1 MSQTDIGFS
10 PAARLKNVR
19 KSAIRRIVDAAR
31 PGSINLGI
39 GEPDFQTP
47 EIVRNEACRVI
58 NDEKNGYTMNAG
70 LTQLRHLVAEY
81 HSQGTGLTYSAE
93 NVCVTTGV
101 EEALFATVMS
111 VAGPGDEV
119 VLADPGFLAY
129 PTQVSITGA
138 TVRYYRMPASD
149 RFGFDTA
156 SFDRAVSDR
165 TRLVFVT
172 SPSNPTG
179 RVLRRPDLE
188 HIARRL
194 QGTGA
199 IVISDEIYRELY
211 FEEKPASIAEF
222 YPDTIIVSGLSK
234 MMSMTGWRIGWAVG
248 PEEVIRSIT
257 VMHQYATS
265 CASTISQK
273 AAIPAFSPEG
283 RRATEDMRVELA
295 RRGKVMAQA
304 IERELGLP
312 YVLGE
317 GAFYIMLDIS
327 RFGSSE
333 SVAMALLEDLVITAP
348 GDAFGSEAEGY
359 LRLSFSIEPGLIE
372 EGIKR
377 IATGLSRFPIA

>member
-1 MSQTDIGFS
+1 MSLTELGFK
-10 PAARLKNVR
+10 PAERLKTVR

-47 EIVRNEACRVI
+47 EPIRQEACRII
-58 NDEKNGYTMNAG
+58 NEEKNGYTMNAG
-70 LTQLRHLVAEY
+70 LTPLRRLIAQY
-81 HSQGTGLTYSAE
+81 HSEGTGRTYNAD

-101 EEALFATVMS
+101 EEALFAAIMT

-119 VLADPGFLAY
+119 LLADPGFLAY
-129 PTQVSITGA
+129 PTQVAIAGA
-138 TVRYYRMPASD
+138 TARYYRMPGAA
-149 RFGFDTA
+149 RFAFDPA
-156 SFDRAVSDR
+156 SFDNAVSAL

-179 RVLRRPDLE
+179 RVLSRGDLE

-194 QGTGA
+194 QGSNA

-211 FEEKPASIAEF
+211 FEDRPASIAEY

-248 PEEVIRSIT
+248 PEEIVRSIT

-273 AAIPAFSPEG
+273 AAIPAFSSEG
-283 RRATEDMRVELA
+283 RHASEMMRVELA
-295 RRGKVMAQA
+295 RRGRIMARA
-304 IERELGLP
+304 IEREVDLP

-317 GAFYIMLDIS
+317 GAFYIMLDVS
-327 RFGSSE
+327 RFGASE
-333 SVAMALLEDLVITAP
+333 PVAMALLDDLVITAP
-348 GDAFGSEAEGY
+348 GGAFGTEGEGY
-359 LRLSFSIEPGLIE
+359 LRLSFSIDPDLIE
-372 EGIKR
+372 EGIRR
-377 IATGLSRFPIA
+377 IAQGLSRLRTA

>member
-1 MSQTDIGFS
+1 MSQTEIGFK
-10 PAARLKNVR
+10 PASRLNNVR
-19 KSAIRRIVDAAR
+19 KSAIRRIIDAAR

-47 EIVRNEACRVI
+47 GIIRNEACRVI

-70 LTQLRHLVAEY
+70 LTQLRHLIAEY
-81 HSQGTGLTYSAE
+81 HSEGTGRTYGAE

-119 VLADPGFLAY
+119 MLADPGFLAY

-138 TVRYYRMPASD
+138 TARYYRMPASG
-149 RFGFDTA
+149 RFGFDPA

-179 RVLRRPDLE
+179 RVMSRGNLE

-194 QGTGA
+194 EGSGA

-211 FEEKPASIAEF
+211 FEERPASIAEY
-222 YPDTIIVSGLSK
+222 YPDTVIVSGLSK

-283 RRATEDMRVELA
+283 RRATEEMRVELA
-295 RRGKVMAQA
+295 RRGGVMARA
-304 IERELGLP
+304 IERELDLP

-327 RFGSSE
+327 RFGRSE

-348 GDAFGSEAEGY
+348 GDAFGSESEGY
-359 LRLSFSIEPGLIE
+359 LRLSFSIEPALIE
-372 EGIKR
+372 EGIR
-377 IATGLSRFPIA
+377 RVASGLSKLARV

>member
-47 EIVRNEACRVI
+47 EIIRNEACRVI

-70 LTQLRHLVAEY
+70 LTQLRHLIAEY
-81 HSQGTGLTYSAE
+81 HSQGTGRTYSAE

-119 VLADPGFLAY
+119 MLADPGFLAY
-129 PTQVSITGA
+129 PTHVDIAGA
-138 TVRYYRMPASD
+138 TASYYRMPASEK
-149 RFGFDTA
+149 FGFDTA
-156 SFDRAVSDR
+156 SFDRAVNDR

-211 FEEKPASIAEF
+211 FEDRPASIAEF

-248 PEEVIRSIT
+248 HEEVIRSIT

-273 AAIPAFSPEG
+273 AAIPAFTPEG
-283 RRATEDMRVELA
+283 RRATEEMRVELA
-295 RRGKVMAQA
+295 RRGKVMARA
-304 IERELGLP
+304 IERELRLP

-372 EGIKR
+372 EGIRR
-377 IATGLSRFPIA
+377 ISKALSKLGPA

>member
-1 MSQTDIGFS
+1 MSPTDIGFR
-10 PAARLKNVR
+10 PAARLNNVR

-47 EIVRNEACRVI
+47 EVIRNEACRVI
-58 NDEKNGYTMNAG
+58 DQEKNGYTMNAG
-70 LTQLRHLVAEY
+70 LTPLRKLIAGY
-81 HSQGTGLTYSAE
+81 HSEGTGRRYTE
-93 NVCVTTGV
+93 DNVCVTTGV

-119 VLADPGFLAY
+119 MLSDPGFLAY
-129 PTQVSITGA
+129 PTQVEIAGA
-138 TVRYYRMPASD
+138 TAIYYRMPASE
-149 RFGFDTA
+149 RFGFDA
-156 SFDRAVSDR
+156 SSFDRAVSDR

-179 RVLRRPDLE
+179 RVLSRADLE

-194 QGTGA
+194 QDTGA

-211 FEEKPASIAEF
+211 FEDRPASIAEF

-248 PEEVIRSIT
+248 PEEIIRSIT

-273 AAIPAFSPEG
+273 AAIPAFGPEG
-283 RRATEDMRVELA
+283 RLATEEMRAELA
-295 RRGKVMAQA
+295 RRGQIMARA
-304 IERELGLP
+304 IERELRLP

-317 GAFYIMLDIS
+317 GAFYIMLDVS

-333 SVAMALLEDLVITAP
+333 AVAMTLLDDLVITGP
-348 GDAFGSEAEGY
+348 GGAFGSESEGY
-359 LRLSFSIEPGLIE
+359 LRLSFSIEPALIE
-372 EGIKR
+372 EGIRR
-377 IATGLSRFPIA
+377 IANGLSRLPTA

>member
-10 PAARLKNVR
+10 PAARLKNVS

-39 GEPDFQTP
+39 GEPDFLTP
-47 EIVRNEACRVI
+47 EVIRNEACRVI

-70 LTQLRHLVAEY
+70 LNQLRHLIAEY
-81 HSQGTGLTYSAE
+81 HSEGTGRTYRAE
-93 NVCVTTGV
+93 DVCVTTGV

-111 VAGPGDEV
+111 IAGPGDEV

-129 PTQVSITGA
+129 PTQVSIAGA
-138 TVRYYRMPASD
+138 IAKYYRMPASE
-149 RFGFDTA
+149 RFGFDAA

-179 RVLRRPDLE
+179 RVMGRDDLQ

-211 FEEKPASIAEF
+211 FDERPASIAQY
-222 YPDTIIVSGLSK
+222 YPDTIILSGLSK

-273 AAIPAFSPEG
+273 AAVPAFGPEG
-283 RRATEDMRVELA
+283 RRATEQMRIELA
-295 RRGKVMAQA
+295 RRGQVMARA
-304 IERELGLP
+304 IEREIDLP

-327 RFGSSE
+327 SFGTSE
-333 SVAMALLEDLVITAP
+333 SVAMALLDESVITAP
-348 GDAFGSEAEGY
+348 GGAFGSEAEGY
-359 LRLSFSIEPGLIE
+359 LRLSFSIEPSLIE
-372 EGIKR
+372 DGIKR
-377 IATGLSRFPIA
+377 IARGLSRFPVA

>member
-1 MSQTDIGFS
+1 MSPTDIGFK
-10 PAARLKNVR
+10 PAARLKNVK

-39 GEPDFQTP
+39 GEPDFQPP
-47 EIVRNEACRVI
+47 EVIRNEACRVI

-70 LTQLRHLVAEY
+70 LNQLRHLIAEY
-81 HSQGTGLTYSAE
+81 HSEGTGRRYTAE

-119 VLADPGFLAY
+119 MLADPGFLAY
-129 PTQVSITGA
+129 PTQVGITGA
-138 TVRYYRMPASD
+138 TARYYRMPASE
-149 RFGFDTA
+149 RFGFDPA
-156 SFDRAVSDR
+156 SFDRAVSDL

-179 RVLRRPDLE
+179 RVISRGDLE

-194 QGTGA
+194 QGSGA

-211 FEEKPASIAEF
+211 FDDKPASIAEF
-222 YPDTIIVSGLSK
+222 YPDTVIVSGLSK

-248 PEEVIRSIT
+248 PEEIIRSIT

-283 RRATEDMRVELA
+283 RRATEEIRVELA
-295 RRGKVMAQA
+295 RRGKIMGRA
-304 IERELGLP
+304 IEREIRLP

-317 GAFYIMLDIS
+317 GAFYIMLDVS

-333 SVAMALLEDLVITAP
+333 AVAMSLLEDLVITTP
-348 GDAFGSEAEGY
+348 GSAFGSESEGY
-359 LRLSFSIEPGLIE
+359 LRLSFSIEPELIE
-372 EGIKR
+372 EGIRR
-377 IATGLSRFPIA
+377 IANGLSKHPST